1 MVCQVKTK
9 LSTLYGC
16 NVETMSHTQTRRKL
30 QLILDIISCWEKV
43 LSVHLVSIIQLRSSF
58 DLLLI
63 LFYSRFSI
71 G

>member
-43 LSVHLVSIIQLRSSF
+43 VYIHLLFLSQPLSSF

-63 LFYSRFSI
+63 FF
-71 G
+71 

>member
-16 NVETMSHTQTRRKL
+16 NVETLSQTQTRRKL

-43 LSVHLVSIIQLRSSF
+43 LSIHFLFLSQPLSS
-58 DLLLI
+58 LI
-63 LFYSRFSI
+63 FF
-71 G
+71 

>member
-43 LSVHLVSIIQLRSSF
+43 VYIHLFHNLC
-58 DLLLI
+58 LLL
-63 LFYSRFSI
+63 
-71 G
+71 

>member
-16 NVETMSHTQTRRKL
+16 NVETMSHTETRRKL

-43 LSVHLVSIIQLRSSF
+43 SLHTSFVSITTF
-58 DLLLI
+58 I
-63 LFYSRFSI
+63 LF
-71 G
+71 